1 MKKAFLESSLSFI
14 QNYKD
19 FSEHDIDKLRYG
31 LEGIYLTIEK
41 LVVIV
46 AVSLLLGIL
55 KEVVIT
61 LVLFNI
67 IRFTGFGFHAEKS
80 IQCLFISLFQFVFV
94 PYILISLH
102 ISKYVMLAICGICI
116 ISYIL
121 FAPADTIKRPL
132 PNKRKRTIRKW
143 ATVLTGIIYTLIISF
158 FNSFLT
164 PLLLSSL
171 IVEAIVINP
180 LLYMAFNQ
188 PYNNYRNYVQA

>member
-1 MKKAFLESSLSFI
+1 MKKAFLDSSLSFI
-14 QNYKD
+14 QNYNN
-19 FSEHDIDKLRYG
+19 FSEHDIEKLRYG

-41 LVVIV
+41 LVVIIT
-46 AVSLLLGIL
+46 VSLLLGIL

-94 PYILISLH
+94 PYLLINLY
-102 ISKYVMLAICGICI
+102 ISKSIMLIICGICI
-116 ISYIL
+116 ISYML
-121 FAPADTIKRPL
+121 FAPADTVKRPL
-132 PNKRKRTIRKW
+132 PNKRKRIIRKW
-143 ATVLTGIIYTLIISF
+143 ATVSIGIIYTLIIMF

-171 IVEAIVINP
+171 VVEAIVINP
-180 LLYMAFNQ
+180 LLYMVFHQ
-188 PYNNYRNYVQA
+188 PYNNYKTYVQA

>member
-94 PYILISLH
+94 PYIFISLH

-143 ATVLTGIIYTLIISF
+143 ATVLTGIIYTLIIAF

>member
-1 MKKAFLESSLSFI
+1 MKEAFLNSSLSFI
-14 QNYKD
+14 QKYKD

-41 LVVIV
+41 LVVII
-46 AVSLLLGIL
+46 AVSLVLGIL
-55 KEVVIT
+55 KEVFIT

-80 IQCLFISLFQFVFV
+80 IQCLFISLFQFVLV
-94 PYILISLH
+94 PYILINLH
-102 ISKYVMLAICGICI
+102 ISKSVMLIICGICI
-116 ISYIL
+116 INYVL
-121 FAPADTIKRPL
+121 FAPADTVKRPL

-143 ATVLTGIIYTLIISF
+143 ATVLIGIIYTLIIAF

-180 LLYMAFNQ
+180 LLYMVFHQ
-188 PYNNYRNYVQA
+188 PYNNYKTYVQA